1 MSLLVLL
8 LLAQFDY
15 DAKEARAVET
25 SSVGSSFVEPEAGSI
40 NRRQSEKFRVEQSY
54 GNTESTRGE

>member
-15 DAKEARAVET
+15 DAT
-25 SSVGSSFVEPEAGSI
+25 SPEWATRVRFVGESIGMSS
-40 NRRQSEKFRVEQSY
+40 KK
-54 GNTESTRGE
+54 